1 MANEINNG
9 GPAFPG
15 QPAFSAADD
24 LATSENIGAPGMT
37 LRDYFA
43 GQAMSGMLA
52 WAGDEAS
59 GSWNT
64 NATSDDIAQMA
75 YKHADA
81 MLAARSKGEA

>member
-37 LRDYFA
+37 LRDWFA
-43 GQAMSGMLA
+43 GQAMAALIAGFTADGGDYPHRENTSA
-52 WAGDEAS
+52 WAY
-59 GSWNT
+59 
-64 NATSDDIAQMA
+64 AQ
-75 YKHADA
+75 ADA